1 MNEDLSILFRI
12 SGIIKNRGGKGKT
25 LFMTDDNQ
33 NIIKICFI
41 HICGRPIFFFLNT
54 FVSTPG
60 LSYRRV
66 GPTVSNSNILKCR
79 GPCLRTRKSTDK
91 RFDEFLCNLPIP
103 CK

>member
-25 LFMTDDNQ
+25 LFMTDNQ
-33 NIIKICFI
+33 NIYFYSYLM
-41 HICGRPIFFFLNT
+41 GDQFFFFLNT

>member
-33 NIIKICFI
+33 NIYFYSYLM
-41 HICGRPIFFFLNT
+41 GDQFFFFLNT